1 LETILLGGKVYVHC
15 AYGRHRGPAMGSC
28 VLIAQGHE
36 PEAAMRLVTKGRP
49 VADPHV
55 YYIRSRILKFAL
67 EWEKAKTAT
76 HLS

>member
-1 LETILLGGKVYVHC
+1 
-15 AYGRHRGPAMGSC
+15 MGSC